1 MNPNPLSK
9 NVRCKLQVYRAADV
23 QRAFFII
30 LFMMIIGEF
39 FSAPAI
45 TLADSATLGILK
57 PYFNFVSK
65 VTLDWIAWDLSGHQ

>member
-1 MNPNPLSK
+1 M
-9 NVRCKLQVYRAADV
+9 QVYRAADV

-45 TLADSATLGILK
+45 TLADSATLGILRFILILYQK
-57 PYFNFVSK
+57 LRL
-65 VTLDWIAWDLSGHQ
+65 TE